1 MVVLHKVHIQTGN
14 LLEILLVEAFK
25 KEASRITKDLG
36 LEDEQ
41 VGDVGGGDG
50 VGHGVH
56 VSSCGRRRFAWAS
69 ALGPID
75 FGGLGFG
82 Y

>member
-1 MVVLHKVHIQTGN
+1 MLAYYANTNQFS
-14 LLEILLVEAFK
+14 L
-25 KEASRITKDLG
+25 KEETPRIAKDLG

-50 VGHGVH
+50 VGHGIH
-56 VSSCGRRRFAWAS
+56 VSSWGHRRFAWAS